1 MANLIITGQ
10 NKREEKHRSDILQ
23 NINNQLN
30 LKELE
35 RLGKIAE
42 SKKARQY
49 LNAKFITLKTFLKL

>member
-1 MANLIITGQ
+1 MANLIITGE
-10 NKREEKHRSDILQ
+10 NKREEKHRADILQ
-23 NINNQLN
+23 SINNQLN

-49 LNAKFITLKTFLKL
+49 LNGKFFTLKTFLKL